1 MRLLVHVWGFF
12 HPFFPQ
18 NSSSS
23 VDFRAVLHE
32 LHFWGEFF
40 DGVSAGG
47 LWWPWLGPFEALHCR
62 ILDVFGVI
70 ILLQELSSFHL
81 QLVFFFCFFWTDSM
95 MCWLAEF
102 AAIHWDPFYLLPGN
116 VIATKFWC
124 WILLGELRNLFSD
137 GFSGKKLIFVHMYLY
152 THHPALETQTK
163 LL

>member
-1 MRLLVHVWGFF
+1 MKKKSQKQNFGERAWPVLCDTPSDKYHMLVNAARSQLRGFKLMCGGFF

-47 LWWPWLGPFEALHCR
+47 LWWPWLGPFEALHCK

-81 QLVFFFCFFWTDSM
+81 QLGFFLGFFEQTVWCVGLLNLLLFTG
-95 MCWLAEF
+95 
-102 AAIHWDPFYLLPGN
+102 IHSTFYQEML
-116 VIATKFWC
+116 
-124 WILLGELRNLFSD
+124 
-137 GFSGKKLIFVHMYLY
+137 
-152 THHPALETQTK
+152 
-163 LL
+163 

>member
-1 MRLLVHVWGFF
+1 MWGFF

-81 QLVFFFCFFWTDSM
+81 QLFFFFLFFLNRQYDVLACWICCYSLGSILPFTRKCYSYKILVLNFVRRTQKFVFWWFFWEKTHICTHVSVYPSPSTWDSDKAS
-95 MCWLAEF
+95 L
-102 AAIHWDPFYLLPGN
+102 
-116 VIATKFWC
+116 
-124 WILLGELRNLFSD
+124 NL
-137 GFSGKKLIFVHMYLY
+137 
-152 THHPALETQTK
+152 
-163 LL
+163 

>member
-1 MRLLVHVWGFF
+1 MCGGVF

-81 QLVFFFCFFWTDSM
+81 QLFFFFFWTDSM

-124 WILLGELRNLFSD
+124 WILLGDLRNLFSD